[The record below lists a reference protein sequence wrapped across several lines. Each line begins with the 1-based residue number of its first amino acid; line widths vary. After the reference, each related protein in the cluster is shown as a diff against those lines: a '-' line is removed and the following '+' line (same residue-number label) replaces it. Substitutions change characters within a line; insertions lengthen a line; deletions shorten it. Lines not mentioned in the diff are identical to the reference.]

1 VSTGQFRRIGGKAA
15 DPGIGT
21 AGGALA
27 VVGGAVWLLA
37 ALLLWRTKV
46 PSDLHTPSLDPRR
59 VFGPHVVSSGVR
71 FDRFFEIEWIL
82 GTFVSIV
89 ALVVMVRRGPRF
101 IRSLGLGPVNAGI
114 VTAVLVGVVL
124 WAVSVPFGIVASWW
138 SRRHGISQESWGSI
152 VFSPWGVLLRST
164 AVSVVV
170 FAVLLLLAK
179 RFARMWWLPAGG
191 IVLAL
196 AIGLQLVLPYIERI
210 GTHSVRSPRL
220 AASIQRLESRE
231 HVGRPSV
238 RIVPM
243 KDQTTAANA
252 FAIGIGPGRGVFI
265 WDTMLDGRFSPR
277 EVRFVLGH
285 ELGHLARNHIW
296 KGIAWGGL
304 IGIPLLALVAF
315 VTGRRGGLRDPATVP
330 LALLAATVLGIA
342 VLPLTNAV
350 SRRYETEADWMGLTA
365 TRDPDAARALFR
377 DFVVT
382 DLQDPD
388 PPGWVHVFL
397 EDHPSALARV
407 EHAEAWRRL
416 NR

>member
-1 VSTGQFRRIGGKAA
+1 
-15 DPGIGT
+15 
-21 AGGALA
+21 
-27 VVGGAVWLLA
+27 
-37 ALLLWRTKV
+37 
-46 PSDLHTPSLDPRR
+46 
-59 VFGPHVVSSGVR
+59 
-71 FDRFFEIEWIL
+71 
-82 GTFVSIV
+82 
-89 ALVVMVRRGPRF
+89 MVQRGPRF
-101 IRSLGLGPVNAGI
+101 VRSLGLGPVNAGI
-114 VTAVLVGVVL
+114 VTAVLIGVLL
-124 WAVSVPFGIVASWW
+124 WAVELPFGISASWW
-138 SRRHGISQESWGSI
+138 SRRHGISQESWDSI
-152 VFSPWGVLLRST
+152 VFSPWGVLLRGT
-164 AVSVVV
+164 AASVVV

-196 AIGLQLVLPYIERI
+196 AIALQLVLPYVERI

-220 AASIQRLESRE
+220 AASIQRLETRE
-231 HVGRPSV
+231 RVGQPTV
-238 RIVPM
+238 RVVPM

-252 FAIGIGPGRGVFI
+252 FAIGIGPGRGVFV

-315 VTGRRGGLRDPATVP
+315 VTGRRGGLRDPTTVP

-350 SRRYETEADWMGLTA
+350 SRRYEAEADWTALTA
-365 TRDPDAARALFR
+365 TRDPGAARALFR

-382 DLQDPD
+382 DLQNPD

-407 EHAEAWRRL
+407 EQAEAWRRL